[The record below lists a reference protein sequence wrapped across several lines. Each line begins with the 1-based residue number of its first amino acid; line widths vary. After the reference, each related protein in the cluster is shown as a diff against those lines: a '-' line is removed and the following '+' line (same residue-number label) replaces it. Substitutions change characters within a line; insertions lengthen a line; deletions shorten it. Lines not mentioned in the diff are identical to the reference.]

1 MIKMN
6 VKDPNEQTTWTQ
18 WKATKVSRPFKSGDK
33 KEINI
38 VGKDNKHGS
47 VGKAV
52 EIVHDPLCTTYRRH
66 LFNLKNQYRHYRE
79 QRETLKD
86 TEGFI
91 HVDFSENYN
100 AKMPKEIQSMYFGAS
115 LPQISLHTGYYTTGQ
130 TNKIQSFCGVSD
142 SLRHD
147 PSAVCA
153 YLVPRLT
160 EMKEKH
166 PEIEYIHFYSDGP
179 TAQYRQKINFYLF
192 STLTSTWNLQE
203 GVGIVTR
210 KDMGRESPT
219 GLVDLSR
226 DQLIQ
231 KLAMGL
237 KS

>member
-1 MIKMN
+1 MYGNCSTCKDFMIKMN

-100 AKMPKEIQSMYFGAS
+100 A
-115 LPQISLHTGYYTTGQ
+115 
-130 TNKIQSFCGVSD
+130 
-142 SLRHD
+142 
-147 PSAVCA
+147 
-153 YLVPRLT
+153 
-160 EMKEKH
+160 
-166 PEIEYIHFYSDGP
+166 
-179 TAQYRQKINFYLF
+179 
-192 STLTSTWNLQE
+192 
-203 GVGIVTR
+203 
-210 KDMGRESPT
+210 
-219 GLVDLSR
+219 
-226 DQLIQ
+226 
-231 KLAMGL
+231 
-237 KS
+237 